1 MRAASARSYPWL
13 LFLGFVA
20 ITIAVYATGL
30 SGGWLFDDFPN
41 IVDNPGVQPHDASL
55 GSLVRAALSSPSSEF
70 KRPLASLSFAAN
82 YLAAG
87 LDPYWMKFTNLVIHL
102 LNGLVAFLLARALL
116 RRYRD
121 ERTAGWQAALVAGAW
136 LVLPINLTGVLYVVQ
151 RMESM
156 ANLFVLLGLL
166 GYVHGRVRL
175 QDATADGKGAW
186 RHYLLCAASLVVAT
200 GIGLLAKE
208 TAVML
213 PLYAALIEW
222 IAFGLRNRQGR
233 FDWAIASLFLVVLV
247 LPLIAGLA
255 WLLPGVLQPSHWA
268 TRNFTLETR
277 LLSEARIVTDYI
289 GWTIL
294 PSPEALSF
302 YHDDFVASSGLLR
315 PWTTLGG
322 MLALAALLALGL
334 WLRRRR
340 PLAALGILLFLGCH
354 LLTGTILPLELVYE
368 HRNYFASFGLLLAI
382 VPLLAAPRASR
393 DARPKTPGAGGLPMA
408 LPRYVALGGL
418 MLFWIA
424 QTATTAYA
432 WGDPLRLAAELA
444 DRAPASPRAQ
454 YELGR
459 MYIIYS
465 HYDPASPFTQLAYAP
480 LERAM
485 RLPDSSILPEQA
497 LIFLNAR
504 MHLPLKD
511 AWWDSMIAKLKAHQA
526 GVQDESSLG
535 ALTQCA
541 REGLCDLPRQR
552 MVEAF
557 EAALSHS
564 RQSARLLAMYGDFA
578 WNVLGD
584 HELGLQMTA
593 KAVRESPSEPAYLIT
608 LVRMLIADG
617 DRHEAETQL
626 ARLRELNIGGRLEGT
641 ITELTGALQRS
652 AEPNS

>member
-1 MRAASARSYPWL
+1 MRIESAGKYPWL
-13 LFLGFVA
+13 LFMGFVA
-20 ITIAVYATGL
+20 LTVAVYATGL
-30 SGGWLFDDFPN
+30 SGGWLFDDYPN

-82 YLAAG
+82 YLVAG

-102 LNGLVAFLLARALL
+102 LNGVAVFLLASVLL
-116 RRYRD
+116 CRYRD
-121 ERTAGWQAALVAGAW
+121 ARTAGWQAALIAGAW
-136 LVLPINLTGVLYVVQ
+136 LLLPINLTGVLYVVQ

-166 GYVHGRVRL
+166 GYVHARCRL
-175 QDATADGKGAW
+175 QDVADGRAAW
-186 RHYLLCAASLVVAT
+186 RHYLLCTASLVLPT
-200 GIGLLAKE
+200 GVGLLAKE

-222 IAFGLRNRQGR
+222 IVFGFRTSEGR
-233 FDWAIASLFLVVLV
+233 FDQKIAALCLLVLV
-247 LPLIAGLA
+247 LPLVVGLA
-255 WLLPGVLQPSHWA
+255 WLLPGLLRPSTWA
-268 TRNFTLETR
+268 TRDFTLATR

-289 GWTIL
+289 GWTIV

-302 YHDDFVASSGLLR
+302 YHDDFVPSSGWLH
-315 PWTTLGG
+315 PWTTLAGL
-322 MLALAALLALGL
+322 LALVALLALAL
-334 WLRRRR
+334 WCRHRR

-354 LLTGTILPLELVYE
+354 LLTGTVLPLELVYE
-368 HRNYFASFGLLLAI
+368 HRNYFASFGLLLAL
-382 VPLLAAPRASR
+382 VPLLAAPRPRTADRAPPERSG
-393 DARPKTPGAGGLPMA
+393 PLPMA
-408 LPRYVALGGL
+408 LPRYVALGML

-424 QTATTAYA
+424 QTATSAYA

-459 MYIIYS
+459 TYIIYS
-465 HYDPASPFTQLAYAP
+465 HYDHASPFTALAYEP

-485 RLPDSSILPEQA
+485 KLPNSSILPEQA
-497 LIFLNAR
+497 LIFFNAR

-511 AWWDSMIAKLKAHQA
+511 AWWDSMIARLKAHQA

-541 REGLCDLPRQR
+541 REGLCDLPYQR
-552 MVEAF
+552 MVDAF
-557 EAALSHS
+557 NAALSH
-564 RQSARLLAMYGDFA
+564 RHQSARLLAMYGDFA

-584 HELGLQMTA
+584 HHLGLQMTS
-593 KAVRESPSEPAYLIT
+593 KAVRASPNEPAYLIT
-608 LVRMLIADG
+608 LVRMLIASG
-617 DRHEAETQL
+617 NRREAESQL
-626 ARLRELNIGGRLEGT
+626 VRLRQLNFGGRLQGT
-641 ITELTGALQRS
+641 ITELTGSLQSS
-652 AEPNS
+652 AVPNS